1 MTQHQNDHI
10 KVFAGKK
17 SISNRVSQFCDHEKP
32 IPLSTYIKTSF
43 YLDKKEEINFYAN
56 IHTDQRKV
64 YIRMYVLCS
73 GKYDTYY
80 IVIDFFRIYH
90 IVHRNFRYDI
100 SNSSLVIFFKFNI
113 RLTLFLSYAQV
124 IKLKLFIIQYRS
136 WNSTFCK

>member
-1 MTQHQNDHI
+1 MTQHQNDYI
-10 KVFAGKK
+10 NVLLERKC
-17 SISNRVSQFCDHEKP
+17 ISNRISQFGDHDKP

-80 IVIDFFRIYH
+80 TVIDFFRIYH

-113 RLTLFLSYAQV
+113 RFILILCSSY
-124 IKLKLFIIQYRS
+124 
-136 WNSTFCK
+136 

>member
-1 MTQHQNDHI
+1 MTQRQNDHI
-10 KVFAGKK
+10 EVIWKEKVSGIGYLNFA
-17 SISNRVSQFCDHEKP
+17 RKP

-80 IVIDFFRIYH
+80 AVINFFRIYH

-100 SNSSLVIFFKFNI
+100 SN
-113 RLTLFLSYAQV
+113 
-124 IKLKLFIIQYRS
+124 
-136 WNSTFCK
+136 

>member
-1 MTQHQNDHI
+1 MYLESDITI
-10 KVFAGKK
+10 WR
-17 SISNRVSQFCDHEKP
+17 SKP

-80 IVIDFFRIYH
+80 TVIDFFRIYH

-113 RLTLFLSYAQV
+113 RFSYLM
-124 IKLKLFIIQYRS
+124 LKLLSSNYLLYNIDAGILPFASDCRM
-136 WNSTFCK
+136 NH